1 MFTSQTL
8 STVAVAMLAMAPAV
22 QSHMIMATPKPFGSP
37 NNSPLDPSGSDYPCH
52 MTTVDT
58 STGPSN
64 DWAVGSTQTLS
75 FSGSAVHGG
84 GSCQVSITTD
94 KTPTKDSKFKV
105 IHSIEGGCPGV
116 GGPAT
121 FDFKVPDMLPDGDLV
136 MAWTWFNKIG
146 NREIYM
152 NCANVKV
159 TGGASD
165 TSKFEKLPDM
175 ALANIQ
181 VGSGATCK
189 TAESSDYTFPGV
201 GQNGDTVDRV
211 GSGPF
216 VALCGGEASP
226 ATGGGSGSGSS
237 GTGNANTGTGS
248 GAGSGSGSGAANN
261 GQYTP
266 GPGEGGAAA
275 TPAASKPAASQP
287 AASAAPSAPASA
299 APVSP
304 IPVSSAPAAA
314 PSGAVTSTVR
324 TLLTVTAPTA
334 PASAA
339 IPANSSAP
347 AGTAAPTQAPV
358 SSAPAAAPTG
368 GAASG
373 GAAAGGSGSTCS
385 SNGAVVCNGES
396 QFGLCNNGKVVWQ
409 AVAAGTKCQNGQIA
423 RRDFTHRAQRT
434 AIAI

>member
-8 STVAVAMLAMAPAV
+8 SAVAVAMLAMAPAV
-22 QSHMIMATPKPFGSP
+22 QSHMIMASPKPFGSP

-84 GSCQVSITTD
+84 GSCQIAITTD

-159 TGGASD
+159 SGGASD

-181 VGSGATCK
+181 VGSGASCK

-201 GQNGDTVDRV
+201 GQNGDTVV
-211 GSGPF
+211 KAGSGPF
-216 VALCGGEASP
+216 VDLCGGQAS
-226 ATGGGSGSGSS
+226 AGTGSGSGSS
-237 GTGNANTGTGS
+237 GTGNANTGAGS
-248 GAGSGSGSGAANN
+248 GAGSGSGAANN

-275 TPAASKPAASQP
+275 TPAASAPAASAP
-287 AASAAPSAPASA
+287 AASSPAVSAAPSAPASA

-304 IPVSSAPAAA
+304 VPVSSAPAAA

-334 PASAA
+334 PAAT

-347 AGTAAPTQAPV
+347 AVGTAAPTQAPI
-358 SSAPAAAPTG
+358 SSAPAAAP
-368 GAASG
+368 SG
-373 GAAAGGSGSTCS
+373 GAAAGGAGSTCS
-385 SNGAVVCNGES
+385 SNGALVCNGET

-409 AVAAGTKCQNGQIA
+409 AVAPGTKCQNGQIA